1 MNRDFEAGGKKF
13 KLNKINAFDQ
23 FHIVRRLAPVLG
35 ELLPV
40 LGKIKGMSAEQLD
53 DPKFLEEHLGDFA
66 PVLDGFAKLSDQDS
80 NRVLMGLCSAVEMHQ
95 PESNSWAF
103 VVRGQNLMFQD
114 LELPTLLQIAGRS
127 FAYNM
132 ADFFRSAPQVSH
144 GGK

>member
-35 ELLPV
+35 ELLPF
-40 LGKIKGMSAEQLD
+40 LGKVKGMSQEQID
-53 DPKFLEEHLGDFA
+53 DPTFLEKHLGDFS
-66 PVLDGFAKLSDQDS
+66 PVLSGLAKLSDEDS
-80 NRVLMGLCSAVEMHQ
+80 NRVLMGLCSAVEMYQ
-95 PESNSWAF
+95 PESNSWAR
-103 VVRGQNLMFQD
+103 VAHGQNLMFQN
-114 LELPTLLQIAGRS
+114 LELPVLLQIAGRS

-132 ADFFRSAPQVSH
+132 ADFFRLAPQASP